1 MIHSVFLEKIQN
13 HHRGCCLHHFSSIFY
28 SPAKL
33 SSRLPTYCLLLPA
46 NPNPSP
52 VACNHQSPRH
62 VTSPKPKVHKK
73 LESLDKKDKQMQ
85 KESLEAESKAEAAKT
100 AHAIA
105 AAAARK
111 RKREGGIAEAGS
123 STGAKKSKGT

>member
-1 MIHSVFLEKIQN
+1 
-13 HHRGCCLHHFSSIFY
+13 
-28 SPAKL
+28 
-33 SSRLPTYCLLLPA
+33 
-46 NPNPSP
+46 
-52 VACNHQSPRH
+52 
-62 VTSPKPKVHKK
+62 
-73 LESLDKKDKQMQ
+73 MQ